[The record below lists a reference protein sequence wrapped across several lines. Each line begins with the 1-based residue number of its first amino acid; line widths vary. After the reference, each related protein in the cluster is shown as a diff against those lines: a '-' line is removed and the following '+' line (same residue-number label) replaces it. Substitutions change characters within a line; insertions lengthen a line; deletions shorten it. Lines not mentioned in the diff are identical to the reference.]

1 MFELTA
7 KQMKVMERLL
17 EVGMR
22 PITVPPYERA
32 ICMHREDCAAL
43 LAPVENGGM
52 QLLAAPTFLI
62 NGSLSVRIKR
72 GSSEVFVFKKDELP
86 ATPARLKELE
96 LFRAELLGILELPVT
111 Q

>member
-7 KQMKVMERLL
+7 KQMKVMERLF

-22 PITVPPYERA
+22 PIAIPPYERA
-32 ICMHREDCAAL
+32 LCMHRGDCAAL

-62 NGSLSVRIKR
+62 NGNLSVRIKR
-72 GSSEVFVFKKDELP
+72 GDDEVFVFKKDELP
-86 ATPARLKELE
+86 ATPERLKILE
-96 LFRAELLGILELPVT
+96 SFRNEMLAILELPAT